1 MIVVVHLP
9 LLPLRVAMMRAGR
22 PPDMAAALAPAAG
35 APQVVGMCTPA
46 AVAEGVRQGLR
57 VGEAYARCP
66 HLALIPPHP
75 EGAIAVAEQ
84 LMAALEDAGCA
95 VEPLDQ
101 HTVALA
107 ADPLLR
113 LHGGLG
119 GVLAR
124 VRRAIPLGTDGRLGV
139 APTLCAAR
147 HAALAAP
154 TGAPLLVE
162 RDGVADFLAPL
173 PVEAL
178 GLPEAVG
185 RRCRDLGL
193 TTVGHI
199 AALPRSAVLERL
211 GFAGAEMHRIARGGA
226 DRSLRPRAPAQP
238 LSAGMTFGEPVGV
251 LGALESA
258 ARVLLEEIAAR
269 AGARGRAVRTLTL
282 VAQLADGG
290 SWAHRV
296 VLRDATAEAARLCQ
310 AALPHLAG
318 IPSPAAALRIDADA
332 SASPAG
338 HQLTALPSPHEER
351 VARTHEAARQVH
363 SALGEGVLL
372 RVVALDVDSHI
383 PERRWALAARS
394 DEPPP
399 ARRP

>member
-1 MIVVVHLP
+1 MIVAVHLP

-22 PPDMAAALAPAAG
+22 PPDMAAALAPEPG

-46 AVAEGVRQGLR
+46 AGAEGVREGLR

-75 EGAIAVAEQ
+75 EGAIAVAQQ

-95 VEPLDQ
+95 VEALDE
-101 HTVALA
+101 HTVALESG
-107 ADPLLR
+107 PLLR

-124 VRRAIPLGTDGRLGV
+124 VRRSIPLGTDGRIGV

-147 HAALAAP
+147 HAALAAH
-154 TGAPLLVE
+154 TGAPLVIGPD
-162 RDGVADFLAPL
+162 RVTAFLAPM

-178 GLPEAVG
+178 GLPAAAC

-199 AALPRSAVLERL
+199 AALPRAAALERL
-211 GFAGAEMHRIARGGA
+211 GAAGAEAHRIARGGA
-226 DRSLRPRAPAQP
+226 DRPLRPRTPARP
-238 LSAGMTFGEPVGV
+238 LSAGMGFGEPVGA

-258 ARVLLEEIAAR
+258 ARVLLDEIGAR
-269 AGARGRAVRTLTL
+269 AGASGRAVRTLTL
-282 VAQLADGG
+282 VADLADGG
-290 SWAHRV
+290 SWARRV
-296 VLRDATAEAARLCQ
+296 ALRDATADPDRLCRS
-310 AALPHLAG
+310 ALPHLAG
-318 IPSPAAALRIDADA
+318 IPSPAAALRVDADA
-332 SASPAG
+332 SAAPAG
-338 HQLTALPSPHEER
+338 HQLTALPSPRQER
-351 VARTHEAARQVH
+351 MARSHEAARQVR
-363 SALGEGVLL
+363 SVLGDGVLL

-383 PERRWALAARS
+383 PERRWALAVRS

-399 ARRP
+399 RGR